1 MEDNKNL
8 KRHLKILSK
17 QYTNIEQVAEEIIN
31 LQAILNLPKGTELFL
46 SDIHG
51 EYGSFSHILNNGS
64 GIIKNKIVD
73 IYKDKHE
80 LVLEINFGRQNF
92 LENLKLINNRF
103 ETKCSYANFGYKIE
117 DMIPILDIEPDN
129 IIKDLSNIRGKMKNC
144 PAIP

>member
-1 MEDNKNL
+1 MEERVEL

-64 GIIKNKIVD
+64 GIIRN
-73 IYKDKHE
+73 
-80 LVLEINFGRQNF
+80 
-92 LENLKLINNRF
+92 
-103 ETKCSYANFGYKIE
+103 KIE
-117 DMIPILDIEPDN
+117 DIFN
-129 IIKDLSNIRGKMKNC
+129 NQIIAKE
-144 PAIP
+144 